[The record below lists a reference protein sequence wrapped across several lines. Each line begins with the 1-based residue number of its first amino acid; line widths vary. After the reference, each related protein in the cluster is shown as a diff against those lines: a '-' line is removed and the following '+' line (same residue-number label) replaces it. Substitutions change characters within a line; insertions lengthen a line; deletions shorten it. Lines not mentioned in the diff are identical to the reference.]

1 MSLSLEELELR
12 AFDPP
17 HLGMPGWPCQAGRC
31 EESGRFVEI
40 FVAVREGRIID
51 VGFLTNIPGD
61 GLVCASAY
69 CDVVLQKTVEEALAL
84 REHDILALFPLRTRG
99 KAGLDEILAICV
111 RAGIKSIDA
120 GSADGPAG
128 QCRA

>member
-17 HLGMPGWPCQAGRC
+17 HLGMPGWPCQAGRW
-31 EESGRFVEI
+31 EEEGRFVEI

-69 CDVVLQKTVEEALAL
+69 CDEVLQKTVEEASAL
-84 REHDILALFPLRTRG
+84 CAQDILALFPSSMKDDSALQ
-99 KAGLDEILAICV
+99 DILKICV
-111 RAGIKSIDA
+111 DAGAKSITA
-120 GSADGPAG
+120 CQP
-128 QCRA
+128 RP

>member
-17 HLGMPGWPCQAGRC
+17 HLGMPGWPCQAGRW
-31 EESGRFVEI
+31 EEEGRFVEI

-69 CDVVLQKTVEEALAL
+69 CDEVLQKTVEEAGAL
-84 REHDILALFPLRTRG
+84 CAQDILALFPSPMKDDSALH
-99 KAGLDEILAICV
+99 DILKICV
-111 RAGIKSIDA
+111 DAGAKSITA
-120 GSADGPAG
+120 CPH
-128 QCRA
+128 QP

>member
-17 HLGMPGWPCQAGRC
+17 HLGMPGWPCQAGRGEDC
-31 EESGRFVEI
+31 DRFVEI
-40 FVAVREGRIID
+40 FVAVRDGRIID

-69 CDVVLQKTVEEALAL
+69 CDEVLQKTVEEAQAL
-84 REHDILALFPLRTRG
+84 QEQDILALFPSPKREDAALQDILR
-99 KAGLDEILAICV
+99 ICV
-111 RAGIKSIDA
+111 DA
-120 GSADGPAG
+120 GVRSITACSP
-128 QCRA
+128 QP

>member
-1 MSLSLEELELR
+1 MSLSLEELELC

-17 HLGMPGWPCQAGRC
+17 HLGMPGWPCQAGRG
-31 EESGRFVEI
+31 EEEGRFVEI

-69 CDVVLQKTVEEALAL
+69 CNEVLQKTVEEALAL
-84 REHDILALFPLRTRG
+84 REQDILSLFPSPKREDVAVQDILR
-99 KAGLDEILAICV
+99 ICV
-111 RAGIKSIDA
+111 DAGVKSI
-120 GSADGPAG
+120 GSCPP
-128 QCRA
+128 

>member
-17 HLGMPGWPCQAGRC
+17 HLGMPGWPCQAGRW
-31 EESGRFVEI
+31 EEEGRFVEI
-40 FVAVREGRIID
+40 FVAVRDGRIID

-69 CDVVLQKTVEEALAL
+69 CDEVLQKTVEEASSLCAQ
-84 REHDILALFPLRTRG
+84 DILALFPSPMKDDSALQ
-99 KAGLDEILAICV
+99 DILKICV
-111 RAGIKSIDA
+111 DAGAKSIT
-120 GSADGPAG
+120 SCQP
-128 QCRA
+128 RP